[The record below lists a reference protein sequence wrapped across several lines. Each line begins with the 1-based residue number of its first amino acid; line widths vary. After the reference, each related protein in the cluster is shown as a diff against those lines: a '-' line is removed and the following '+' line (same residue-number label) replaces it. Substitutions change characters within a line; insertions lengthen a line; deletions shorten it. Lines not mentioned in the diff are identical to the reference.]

1 MSGNGQRFPAKE
13 EREMAEST
21 APRGNEAGAAGADTR
36 GDPQIDWAAIER
48 EPEFQELVHA
58 RRSFVIPGTI
68 FFLSWY
74 MGFVVLTAVA
84 PDFMGERVYQG
95 LTVGYLLALTQF
107 VMVLVLGLMYL
118 RKSDRVFD
126 PLAQRVIDKYGDGG
140 VPPGGAAAREDRAA
154 RTGAPTAPSE
164 TVR

>member
-1 MSGNGQRFPAKE
+1 
-13 EREMAEST
+13 MAEST
-21 APRGNEAGAAGADTR
+21 TPRANAAGGAVADR
-36 GDPQIDWAAIER
+36 PGDPRIDWAAIER
-48 EPEFQELVHA
+48 DDEFQELVHA

-140 VPPGGAAAREDRAA
+140 GPPGGGAAREDRAA
-154 RTGAPTAPSE
+154 RTGEPTTARE

>member
-1 MSGNGQRFPAKE
+1 
-13 EREMAEST
+13 MAEST
-21 APRGNEAGAAGADTR
+21 APRAHHAGVAVAETR
-36 GDPQIDWAAIER
+36 GDPQLDWAAIER
-48 EPEFQELVHA
+48 EPEFQELVQA

-95 LTVGYLLALTQF
+95 LTVGYVLALSQF
-107 VMVLVLGLMYL
+107 LMVLVLGIMYL
-118 RKSDRVFD
+118 RKSERVFD

-140 VPPGGAAAREDRAA
+140 VPPGRGAAREARVA
-154 RTGAPTAPSE
+154 RTGEPTPRRE

>member
-1 MSGNGQRFPAKE
+1 
-13 EREMAEST
+13 MAES
-21 APRGNEAGAAGADTR
+21 ARRANDAGVAMAETR
-36 GDPQIDWAAIER
+36 GDPRIDWSAIER

-84 PDFMGERVYQG
+84 PGFMGERVYQG
-95 LTVGYLLALTQF
+95 LTVGYVLALTQF
-107 VMVLVLGLMYL
+107 LMVLVLGIMYL

-140 VPPGGAAAREDRAA
+140 APQGREATRADRAS
-154 RTGAPTAPSE
+154 RTGEPTAPSE

>member
-1 MSGNGQRFPAKE
+1 
-13 EREMAEST
+13 MAEPT
-21 APRGNEAGAAGADTR
+21 APRADDAGLGRAETR
-36 GDPQIDWAAIER
+36 GEPRIDWAAIER

-95 LTVGYLLALTQF
+95 LTVGYVLALTQF
-107 VMVLVLGLMYL
+107 LMVLVLGIMYL

-126 PLAQRVIDKYGDGG
+126 PLAQRVVDKYGAGG
-140 VPPGGAAAREDRAA
+140 VPPDRETTREDRAS
-154 RTGAPTAPSE
+154 RTGAPTASRE

>member
-1 MSGNGQRFPAKE
+1 
-13 EREMAEST
+13 MAEST
-21 APRGNEAGAAGADTR
+21 APRGDEAAAATAETR
-36 GDPQIDWAAIER
+36 GDPQIDWTAIER
-48 EPEFQELVHA
+48 EPEFQELVRA

-95 LTVGYLLALTQF
+95 LTVGYVLALTQF
-107 VMVLVLGLMYL
+107 LMVLVLGIMYL
-118 RKSDRVFD
+118 RKADRVFD
-126 PLAQRVIDKYGDGG
+126 PLAERVIARYGDDGLR
-140 VPPGGAAAREDRAA
+140 PQDQATRDERASRTAEAAA
-154 RTGAPTAPSE
+154 APE

>member
-1 MSGNGQRFPAKE
+1 MP
-13 EREMAEST
+13 ESI
-21 APRGNEAGAAGADTR
+21 APRENEADAARSDT
-36 GDPQIDWAAIER
+36 GGEPQIDWAAIER
-48 EPEFQELVHA
+48 EPEFQELVRA

-74 MGFVVLTAVA
+74 MGFVILTAVA

-95 LTVGYLLALTQF
+95 LTVGYVLALTQF
-107 VMVLVLGLMYL
+107 LMVLVLGIMYL

-126 PLAQRVIDKYGDGG
+126 PLAARVIARYGDDGLR
-140 VPPGGAAAREDRAA
+140 PQDEATLADRASRVDA
-154 RTGAPTAPSE
+154 TTTPRE